1 MAVDEPPLQQDGT
14 PTFRSHADGNPVSTA
29 KDAEHPRL
37 EKSLVTH
44 DSQTIEGRDDIDEF
58 ELPVKRP
65 HRQSTSSEQNEAT
78 VRDRGANAFGQPSG
92 ETYAGEQLA
101 MKAST
106 HETQSEVPETNSIPS
121 QTPPISTSSDCKAKG
136 IYEGHPAEP
145 ASTSPPSTNVDA
157 TSHAVVDNILHGH
170 TGSVSGWSH
179 QALAPQKVKPEEN
192 KEEDEWQSMPAYA
205 PYDLYDD
212 DGHLIAKEAPDSDEE
227 ANAYHGLGGAGK
239 GYTRVHHDEDAKSTT
254 SMDENTDYLFKPKDT
269 ALVNDDED
277 QRDPLAQLQATKE
290 LLTEGQRIAYVGLTR
305 LGMAEMLK
313 QMEVIEPT
321 RKTAKK
327 LNLAIENMK
336 MWSQQMM
343 VRLYMHMEIDSS
355 GEPSSYTPA
364 RMLWVAQIQH

>member
-1 MAVDEPPLQQDGT
+1 MAVDEPPLQQNGA
-14 PTFRSHADGNPVSTA
+14 PTLRSHADSLPVSTA

-37 EKSLVTH
+37 EQSPVTH
-44 DSQTIEGRDDIDEF
+44 DSQTVDAKDDVDEF
-58 ELPVKRP
+58 DLPVKRS
-65 HRQSTSSEQNEAT
+65 RTQSATSEQDEAT
-78 VRDRGANAFGQPSG
+78 VRDRGANAFGQASG
-92 ETYAGEQLA
+92 ETHAGEQLA

-106 HETQSEVPETNSIPS
+106 HETQSEVPKTNSIPS
-121 QTPPISTSSDCKAKG
+121 QHPPISTSSNCKAKG
-136 IYEGHPAEP
+136 IYDGHPTEP
-145 ASTSPPSTNVDA
+145 ASTSPLPPNVDA

-212 DGHLIAKEAPDSDEE
+212 EGHLIAKEAPDSDEE

-239 GYTRVHHDEDAKSTT
+239 GYTRVQHDEDAKSTT
-254 SMDENTDYLFKPKDT
+254 SMDENTDYLFKAKDT

-313 QMEVIEPT
+313 QMEAIEPT
-321 RKTAKK
+321 KKTAKK
-327 LNLAIENMK
+327 INLAIENMK

-355 GEPSSYTPA
+355 GEPSSYTSA
-364 RMLWVAQIQH
+364 RMLWDVQIPH

>member
-1 MAVDEPPLQQDGT
+1 M
-14 PTFRSHADGNPVSTA
+14 
-29 KDAEHPRL
+29 
-37 EKSLVTH
+37 
-44 DSQTIEGRDDIDEF
+44 
-58 ELPVKRP
+58 
-65 HRQSTSSEQNEAT
+65 
-78 VRDRGANAFGQPSG
+78 
-92 ETYAGEQLA
+92 
-101 MKAST
+101 
-106 HETQSEVPETNSIPS
+106 
-121 QTPPISTSSDCKAKG
+121 
-136 IYEGHPAEP
+136 
-145 ASTSPPSTNVDA
+145 
-157 TSHAVVDNILHGH
+157 VDNILHGH

-239 GYTRVHHDEDAKSTT
+239 GYTRVQHDEDAKSTT

-269 ALVNDDED
+269 ALVNEDED

-313 QMEVIEPT
+313 QMEAIET
-321 RKTAKK
+321 TKKTAKK
-327 LNLAIENMK
+327 VNLAIESMK

-364 RMLWVAQIQH
+364 RMLRDAQNSTLTPFCRANHD

>member
-1 MAVDEPPLQQDGT
+1 MAVDEPPLKQNGT
-14 PTFRSHADGNPVSTA
+14 PTLRSHAN
-29 KDAEHPRL
+29 EHPRP
-37 EKSLVTH
+37 EKSSVTQ
-44 DSQTIEGRDDIDEF
+44 DSQTTEGKGNINEF
-58 ELPVKRP
+58 KSPVQRP
-65 HRQSTSSEQNEAT
+65 RRPSTSSAQDQAT
-78 VRDRGANAFGQPSG
+78 VRDGGADASGQTG
-92 ETYAGEQLA
+92 GKTHAGEQLP

-106 HETQSEVPETNSIPS
+106 HETQSKVPETSNIPS
-121 QTPPISTSSDCKAKG
+121 QSPPSSTSHDWKAKD
-136 IYEGHPAEP
+136 IAEGHPAES
-145 ASTSPPSTNVDA
+145 ASASPPSTKVDA
-157 TSHAVVDNILHGH
+157 TSHAVVDNMLHGH

-179 QALAPQKVKPEEN
+179 QALAPQKVNPEEN

-239 GYTRVHHDEDAKSTT
+239 GYTRVQHDEDAKSTT

-269 ALVNDDED
+269 GLVNDDED
-277 QRDPLAQLQATKE
+277 HQRDPLAQLQATKK

-313 QMEVIEPT
+313 QMEAIEPSK
-321 RKTAKK
+321 KTGKK
-327 LNLAIENMK
+327 INLAIESLK

-355 GEPSSYTPA
+355 GKPSFYTPA
-364 RMLWVAQIQH
+364 RMLWDAQIQH